1 MKNIFKLKHKIAAS
15 AVGLFL
21 LSSCEITNLDIN
33 TDPNNPT
40 SAQLAL
46 LLPTIEND
54 AVDIFEGV
62 NQTAHGFAGQLS
74 ANDDFDLNNNS
85 FNGTWNAYYQG
96 PGKDLDEFIKAAT
109 KAGNVPQYL
118 GVGQVLK
125 AYFTSMMVDMFGDIP
140 YSEAFAGNAETS
152 NINPK
157 FDDQKAIYDDCI
169 KLCGEAVTNLKKTQA
184 VAISGD
190 LFYAGNASR
199 WIKLANTLKLRL
211 LVQTRKVKSN
221 ASEIAALVAENNLI
235 NVPADDFVFQYN
247 SLSVPDGRHPWF
259 QQAYT
264 GADNNFTYISHQLMV
279 EMLENDDPRWPFYFK
294 RQQKTI
300 LNQAD
305 PTDRGTTPCTSITGC
320 KYGYIVLNKALI
332 KQLYT
337 DKGKTPTQADLDFLA
352 GIFGRDRGD
361 NSGVPLDQAYRTAP
375 GTYPAAGAYDVTN
388 PSGTAN
394 TASRFKGNGI
404 FPIITTWMTKFYQ
417 IEAILSGNLTGDA
430 KGLLE
435 KAIREQMAKVQS
447 IGLAA
452 DAANATAMPAA
463 KVDAYVKAVLAK
475 YDAAPSNEAKL
486 NVVMKQAWFAN
497 WGNGFES
504 WNAMRR
510 TGYPSDLQRPIALRR
525 DFAKRL
531 PYPAQELSLNKNAP
545 KDAPAFD
552 VVKLFWDT
560 VGLSYK

>member
-62 NQTAHGFAGQLS
+62 NQTAHGFAGQMTAS
-74 ANDDFDLNNNS
+74 DDFDLNNNS
-85 FNGTWNAYYQG
+85 FNGTWNSYYQG

-118 GVGQVLK
+118 GVSQVLK

-140 YSEAFAGNAETS
+140 YSEAFSGNAETS

-169 KLCGEAVTNLKKTQA
+169 KLCTEAVTNLGKAQA
-184 VAISGD
+184 VSISGD
-190 LFYAGNASR
+190 LFYAGNTSR

-211 LVQTRKVKSN
+211 LVQTRKAKSN
-221 ASEIAALVAENNLI
+221 ASEIAALVTANNLI

-247 SLSVPDGRHPWF
+247 TLSVPDGRHPWF

-279 EMLENDDPRWPFYFK
+279 EMLDNDDPRWPFYFK
-294 RQQKTI
+294 RQQKSI

-320 KYGYIVLNKALI
+320 KYGYIVLNNSLI

-375 GTYPAAGAYDVTN
+375 GTYPAAGAYDVAA

-394 TASRFKGNGI
+394 TASRYKGNGI

-452 DAANATAMPAA
+452 DANAVAMPAA
-463 KVDAYVKAVLAK
+463 KIDAYVKAVLAR
-475 YDAAPSNEAKL
+475 YDAASSNEAKL
-486 NVVMKQAWFAN
+486 NVVLKQAWFAN